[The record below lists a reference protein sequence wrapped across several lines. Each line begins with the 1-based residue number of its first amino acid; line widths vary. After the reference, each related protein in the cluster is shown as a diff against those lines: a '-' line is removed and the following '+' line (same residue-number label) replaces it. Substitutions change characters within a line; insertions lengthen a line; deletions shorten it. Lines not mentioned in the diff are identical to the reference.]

1 MEPQEI
7 NYCCINNKNDKNK
20 GCKCIAINLIIL
32 IALFVGVI
40 GLILGAVFSAA
51 LLANIA
57 VLILGAVIVGL
68 LTILTIIYKICICN
82 KKKGC

>member
-1 MEPQEI
+1 
-7 NYCCINNKNDKNK
+7 
-20 GCKCIAINLIIL
+20 L